1 MKKLIIITSVITSG
15 LLGYN
20 AKKDGTR
27 VEYALD
33 NVQYIKSWIH
43 EDLNNGVMDSTYAEY
58 YLNSLNQTE
67 NLLIEELTN

>member
-1 MKKLIIITSVITSG
+1 MNKLIIVTSVVASG

-33 NVQYIKSWIH
+33 NVQYIKSWVL
-43 EDLNNGVMDSTYAEY
+43 EDVNNGVIDSTYAEY
-58 YLNSLNQTE
+58 YLNSLNKTE
-67 NLLIEELTN
+67 DLLIEELTN

>member
-1 MKKLIIITSVITSG
+1 MNKIIIITSVVASG

-33 NVQYIKSWIH
+33 NVQYIKSWVH
-43 EDLNNGVMDSTYAEY
+43 EDVNNGVIDSAYAEY

-67 NLLIEELTN
+67 DLLIEELTN

>member
-1 MKKLIIITSVITSG
+1 MNKLIIITSVITSG

-33 NVQYIKSWIH
+33 NVQYIKSWVQ
-43 EDLNNGVMDSTYAEY
+43 EDVNNGVMDSAYAEY

-67 NLLIEELTN
+67 YLLIEELTN

>member
-1 MKKLIIITSVITSG
+1 MNKLIVVTSVVASG

-33 NVQYIKSWIH
+33 NVQYIKSWVH
-43 EDLNNGVMDSTYAEY
+43 EDVNNGVIDSTYAEY

-67 NLLIEELTN
+67 DLLIEELTN

>member
-1 MKKLIIITSVITSG
+1 MNKLIIATSIITSG

-33 NVQYIKSWIH
+33 NVQYIKGWVH
-43 EDLNNGVMDSTYAEY
+43 EDVNNGVLDSSYAEY

-67 NLLIEELTN
+67 DLLIEELTN